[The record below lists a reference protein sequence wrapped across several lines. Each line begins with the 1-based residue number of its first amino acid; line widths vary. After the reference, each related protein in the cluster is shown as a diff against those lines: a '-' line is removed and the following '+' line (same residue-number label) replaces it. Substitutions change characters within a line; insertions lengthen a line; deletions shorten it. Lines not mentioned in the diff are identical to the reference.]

1 MTVPHDTSAPAPR
14 VPGAGFVLALALLG
28 ISTAGPLVR
37 LSSAHPVTI
46 AAWRVGFS
54 LIVIAAAIV
63 VTKGWK
69 QWRRLDRG
77 GLLLAVAAGI
87 MLALHFWSWN
97 ASVAL
102 TTIAASAVLVN
113 LHPIIVAAISSV
125 WLHERPTRRQ
135 WIGIGVAMLG
145 ALVVGA
151 ADLGTLR
158 ESASGRA
165 LLGDGLALIGA
176 FTVAIYYLIG
186 RRLRQTLDLWPY
198 VGLVYSA
205 CLLTLLLI
213 ASIAGAPLAPQPPR
227 ELLIFAALALGPM
240 LLGHT
245 GMNWALRYLPAY
257 VVTLTVLGEPV
268 GATLLALLLPG
279 IREVPPVLTIAGGIL
294 VLLGI
299 MLAMARV
306 SRASRASRAPS
317 AA

>member
-1 MTVPHDTSAPAPR
+1 M
-14 VPGAGFVLALALLG
+14 
-28 ISTAGPLVR
+28 
-37 LSSAHPVTI
+37 TI

>member
-1 MTVPHDTSAPAPR
+1 M
-14 VPGAGFVLALALLG
+14 
-28 ISTAGPLVR
+28 
-37 LSSAHPVTI
+37 TI

-63 VTKGWK
+63 VTKSWK

>member
-1 MTVPHDTSAPAPR
+1 M
-14 VPGAGFVLALALLG
+14 
-28 ISTAGPLVR
+28 
-37 LSSAHPVTI
+37 TI

-54 LIVIAAAIV
+54 LIVIAAALV